1 MSFTDSHNSSISEI
15 TVPSKT
21 PSNATTSTTG
31 SLSLRSSSA
40 TASDMSSI
48 DLENPKNRTPIKVR
62 TERLKSL
69 VNDDTTL
76 LFEPECIKK
85 HINWSKI
92 KPGHN
97 QIDNITTPNPEM
109 LLDDLPA
116 FSPKLYT
123 LIKKIEALD
132 STDLKTEG
140 TLYKHMIFTDMKS
153 NSYGVKM
160 LASVLAAKGMRL
172 GFTANKNP
180 DYDINDDEEGKTK
193 KKQNKFNK
201 IHMLNDDE
209 LRKTKNNN
217 FYIMS
222 SVNIFDQPLSVYTK
236 KEMLSRFNSRPDN
249 IHGENTRF
257 ILMDSGFK
265 EGIDLFDI
273 KYIHIFEP
281 QTTYADQKQVIG
293 RGTRTCGQKGIR
305 FHPSKGWPL
314 HVQIYDMTIPKEI
327 QKYMGGE
334 ENLFSLYL
342 KSLNLDLK
350 LFNFVKELEDA
361 TITGSVDHYLN
372 ENIHSFKIT
381 GGAKKKT
388 PSIPYID
395 TEDLNPTL
403 GLAIAEKLLTERLRL
418 EPKPEMSHDQMKLYI
433 KNNFEKYKWKKA
445 KMENLCEENNVEN
458 GKLLT
463 YTPTQQFIKDYF
475 TPQANTKGVLL
486 WHSTGSGKT
495 CSAIATASNEF
506 EKQGYTILWVTRTTL
521 KSDVWKNMFDM
532 VCHEV
537 LRSKISDEGLVIPSQ
552 QPKRMK
558 LLSNS
563 WRIRP
568 MSYKQFSNLVSKKN
582 NNYDRLVKINGEHD
596 PLRKTL
602 IVVDE
607 AHKLYGGEDLSSIER
622 PDMSAFHK
630 SLMHSYAVSG
640 QDSVRLL
647 LMTATPITTNPM
659 EIVKLI
665 NLCKPV
671 DKQMPTHFDDFT
683 KRFLNNETIKFT
695 PNGLK
700 LYHDDIAGVVSYLNR
715 EKDARQFA
723 QPIIHHIKT
732 PLIHNMNDVYE
743 FDRRIAR
750 NNITEQIIPIQKQVD
765 EITEALKGEL
775 SDLDPNKFQEL
786 MDVCN
791 DNPYVFDDVVISD
804 KFEKK
809 CKNITRKNMRNV
821 VERTKKYIKNVR
833 LVIKELR
840 ENIKE
845 LNKNKNTK
853 LDYIKNLEKQDPS
866 RWEQFKN
873 SAYYNIRYKCGK
885 TIKSNLSFDEMIKS
899 HMDIIPYTEA
909 IDECNEKITEL
920 KDTLKIKLD
929 VYKTRVNEL
938 KYMIKHGNLNDI
950 EKTVVR
956 SAIKEKQ
963 KLTRKSVAKT
973 RRETKK
979 AIGIVD
985 KDIHKI
991 IKSKKN
997 TIKNIKR
1004 KIKED
1009 IKAEKNEQKH
1019 FDKKA
1024 KAMKKILRKAG
1035 DYKDEIKNNI
1045 LKQFVINEKSL
1056 LQENLIELRNELDKE
1071 LQTKMEKIEIKNLNA
1086 AEKTRKQQEKELKKT
1101 NKTKKNN
1108 A

>member
-1 MSFTDSHNSSISEI
+1 MSYTDSLKSSISEI

-31 SLSLRSSSA
+31 SLSLKSSSS

-48 DLENPKNRTPIKVR
+48 DLENPKNRTPMKVR
-62 TERLKSL
+62 TERLQSL
-69 VNDDTTL
+69 VNDDTL
-76 LFEPECIKK
+76 LFFDPECLKK
-85 HINWSKI
+85 RINWSKI

-109 LLDDLPA
+109 LLDDLPTY
-116 FSPKLYT
+116 SPKLYT

-132 STDLKTEG
+132 STDLKTDG

-153 NSYGVKM
+153 NSFGVKM
-160 LASVLAAKGMRL
+160 LASVFAAKGMRL

-180 DYDINDDEEGKTK
+180 DYDEDGK

-201 IHMLNDDE
+201 IHMLDDDE
-209 LRKTKNNN
+209 LRKTKSNN

-236 KEMLSRFNSRPDN
+236 KEILTRFNSRPDN

-265 EGIDLFDI
+265 EGIDLYDI

-281 QTTYADQKQVIG
+281 QTTSADQKQVIG
-293 RGTRTCGQKGIR
+293 RGTRTCGQKGLR

-314 HVQIYDMTIPKEI
+314 HVQIYDMSIPKEI

-334 ENLFSLYL
+334 ENLFALYL
-342 KSLNLDLK
+342 KSLNLDLR
-350 LFNFVKELEDA
+350 LFNFVKDLEDA
-361 TITGSVDHYLN
+361 TITGSVDYYLN

-388 PSIPYID
+388 PSIPTID
-395 TEDLNPTL
+395 IEQ
-403 GLAIAEKLLTERLRL
+403 LLSERLRL

-433 KNNFEKYKWKKA
+433 KTNFEKYKWEKA
-445 KMENLCEENNVEN
+445 KMENLCEEKNGGM

-537 LRSKISDEGLVIPSQ
+537 LRTKISDEGLVIPSQ

-558 LLSNS
+558 LLSNT

-732 PLIHNMNDVYE
+732 PLIKNMNDVYE

-750 NNITEQIIPIQKQVD
+750 NYIAEQIIPIQKQVD

-775 SDLDPNKFQEL
+775 ADLDPNKFQEL

-791 DNPYVFDDVVISD
+791 DNPYVFDDVVISE

-821 VERTKKYIKNVR
+821 VERTKQYIKKVR

-845 LNKNKNTK
+845 LNINKKTK

-885 TIKSNLSFDEMIKS
+885 TIKSNLSFDEMTKS
-899 HMDIIPYTEA
+899 HMDIIPYTET
-909 IDECNEKITEL
+909 INECNEKITEL
-920 KDTLKIKLD
+920 KDILKIKLD
-929 VYKTRVNEL
+929 AHKTRVNEL
-938 KYMIKHGNLNDI
+938 KDMIKHGNLNDI

-979 AIGIVD
+979 AIGLVD
-985 KDIHKI
+985 KDINKI
-991 IKSKKN
+991 LKSKKK
-997 TIKNIKR
+997 TIKNVKR

-1009 IKAEKNEQKH
+1009 IKMEKNEQKR
-1019 FDKKA
+1019 FDKNA
-1024 KAMKKILRKAG
+1024 KIIKKILRKAG

-1045 LKQFVINEKSL
+1045 LNKFIMNEKSL
-1056 LQENLIELRNELDKE
+1056 LQENINELRNELDTE
-1071 LQTKMEKIEIKNLNA
+1071 LKSKFEKMEIKNMNA